1 MLKILNGYS
10 WLEEEIGE
18 ETLEI
23 KKCLE
28 KGLLKYTDD
37 KDRPQFIALESN
49 IDAVKEI
56 LGEDYNKLKE
66 KDFIEWLNYDFGDV
80 YENLKIENNW
90 RDEILIPMNRIL
102 TMIEDEESE
111 WFSDDIKLEIYNSE
125 QPNNK
130 VFEYLND
137 FGREQARMQIQD
149 LLDNIDEQEF
159 K

>member
-1 MLKILNGYS
+1 
-10 WLEEEIGE
+10 
-18 ETLEI
+18 
-23 KKCLE
+23 
-28 KGLLKYTDD
+28 
-37 KDRPQFIALESN
+37 
-49 IDAVKEI
+49 
-56 LGEDYNKLKE
+56 
-66 KDFIEWLNYDFGDV
+66 
-80 YENLKIENNW
+80 
-90 RDEILIPMNRIL
+90 MNRIL